1 MINPKAGGPAIYEAP
16 EVVGALFADDF
27 QNGLDKWTH
36 SEVGQYSGRFQ
47 VGQGADPAISGDQAL
62 IIPKKANHYAL
73 TAPVPGLED
82 MTGKDFA
89 LSYEVKLDDG
99 MTCGGAYVKMPTE
112 GFPGGEKF
120 ESSVKYS
127 VMFGPDKCGST
138 EKVHFILQSKNPISG
153 ELVEHHL
160 KNPPALGTSY
170 DKHHH
175 LYSLY
180 VTKDGKF
187 EVHVDGEAK
196 REGSLMEE
204 FEPPIQPSKEIDDK
218 DDKKPDTWV
227 DEEKIEDPNAVKPD
241 DWDEDAPEEIP
252 DLDATMPD
260 DWLVDEPAKIKDL
273 KDKKPEDW
281 DDEKDGEWSAKMIP
295 NPKCAEVSGCGEWKP
310 PMKHNPD
317 WKGKW
322 TPPMIDNPDYVG
334 EWKPRKIANPD
345 YYEVKQP
352 KLLPMHA
359 IGLEIW
365 TMDQGVLFDDFY
377 VGTDIDKAKAYA
389 KAAYEPKKKAGEA
402 KDKEEQK
409 KAEEESAKQ
418 AAEQDGTGPLAAA
431 KRFVRKIEGYVD
443 YVESKLVFLEDVI
456 EKAGLGNALEKLVD
470 MGISKPM
477 TVVVM
482 TPIVMVALFLIVLA
496 GGKKKPS
503 AALQADA
510 IAKKTDK
517 VTKDDDEVSKSV
529 ENESEES
536 EIVESETTEEPEKTT
551 RRRRAKVE

>member
-1 MINPKAGGPAIYEAP
+1 MFY
-16 EVVGALFADDF
+16 DDF

-36 SEVGQYSGRFQ
+36 SEVSHYTGRFQ
-47 VGQGADPAISGDQAL
+47 VGQGADPAIPGDEGL
-62 IIPKKANHYAL
+62 IIPKKAQHYAI
-73 TAPVPGLED
+73 TAPVPGLD
-82 MTGKDFA
+82 NMDGKDFA

-112 GFPGGEKF
+112 GFPGGDKF
-120 ESSVKYS
+120 ESNVKYS

-187 EVHVDGEAK
+187 QVEVDGEVK
-196 REGSLMEE
+196 REGSLMDE
-204 FEPPIQPSKEIDDK
+204 FEPPIQPPKEIDDK
-218 DDKKPDTWV
+218 DDVKPDDWV
-227 DEEKIEDPNAVKPD
+227 DEDKIEDPNAVKPD

-252 DLDATMPD
+252 DLDAKMPN
-260 DWLVDEPAKIKDL
+260 DWLVDEPAKIKDP
-273 KDKKPEDW
+273 KAKKP
-281 DDEKDGEWSAKMIP
+281 DEWNEEEDGEWTPNMVP

-322 TPPMIDNPDYVG
+322 APPMIDNPEYVG

-345 YYEVKQP
+345 YYQVEQVT
-352 KLLPMHA
+352 LLPMYA

-377 VGTDIDKAKAYA
+377 VGTDIANAKAFA
-389 KAAYEPKKKAGEA
+389 KAAFDPKKKAGDI

-418 AAEQDGTGPLAAA
+418 AAEKDGTGPLAVA

-443 YVESKLVFLEDVI
+443 LIESRLKILEEVLD
-456 EKAGLGNALEKLVD
+456 KAGLGDAVDKLMDWGVTY
-470 MGISKPM
+470 PM

-482 TPIVMVALFLIVLA
+482 TPIMLVAAFLVVLA
-496 GGKKKPS
+496 GGKKKPR
-503 AALQADA
+503 ATEQADA
-510 IAKKTDK
+510 VAKKTDK
-517 VTKDDDEVSKSV
+517 VTEDDQVSKGAA
-529 ENESEES
+529 EQEESEES
-536 EIVESETTEEPEKTT
+536 EIVDSETTDETKKTT
-551 RRRRAKVE
+551 RRRRGKVE